1 MFENQILKY
10 MRSVNLTVFGNLSYT
25 ARRVSPV
32 GLKGGQS

>member
-10 MRSVNLTVFGNLSYT
+10 MKSVNLTVNGNLSYT

-32 GLKGGQS
+32 GLQGGQL